1 MGRADRVEMKD
12 SAGGQHGDVTVVT
25 IDNPPSGILTADI
38 RKYIQDALEVAA
50 KDPSCKAIVIGGTG
64 GAFAM
69 GTGLDVAT
77 DDPAEAPDLGALC
90 DQIEACDKPVIA
102 AIAGPALGN
111 GLELALATHARVAS
125 PSARL
130 GAPEITI
137 GLVPGAGGTQRLP
150 KVVGGLAALK
160 MLLSGRSVN
169 GTSAAKLGLV
179 DKLTESEVIE
189 TAIQYAR
196 DLIESGA
203 PIVRSSERRDRL
215 GEGSAFLEA
224 ISEHRRLASVSPLDA
239 PLRLIECIEAA
250 LLLPYAVGRGLEK
263 SAFEDLVVSDHS
275 RALRHIFAAERRLT
289 ASSSIEG
296 RTPSRP
302 LSSIGLIG
310 ARGIGSEIAVA
321 CLDAGFSVSVAEKN
335 DAALEAG
342 VNRIIKHYDARV
354 AAGKSKEEAVE
365 ETLDRLSAVVGFGT
379 LADADVIIDPG
390 PYIPKA
396 IVSEL
401 DAVMKAGAVL
411 ATGTEVVDVATI
423 AAATRRPGD
432 VVGLRHYPGMQKNR
446 LVEIIPSNTTAPR
459 ALSTARALALKL
471 DRLVIESG
479 PGPDGIGQRITE
491 ALHAAADLCV
501 EDGARISQVDA
512 ALQDWGLPLGSFA
525 WRDAEGL
532 SRARRTQ
539 QVADLGAQL
548 VDAGRL
554 GRANGR
560 GFYLYNESGRKGV
573 EDPEVLAMIDEDRA
587 KKGKKPRSINDG
599 LVRKRCVAAMAGAGA
614 QLLAEGIAKT
624 PSDIDMVAIHGL
636 GFARRTGGVMFA
648 ADLIG
653 LAEVRQL
660 LLDMSQAS
668 QRLSPPAAAFQD
680 LIKSGK
686 SFAALD
692 S

>member
-1 MGRADRVEMKD
+1 MKD
-12 SAGGQHGDVTVVT
+12 NASAQHGDVAVVV
-25 IDNPPSGILTADI
+25 IANPPSGVLTPEVRQI
-38 RKYIQDALEVAA
+38 IQDALETAE
-50 KDPSCKAIVIGGTG
+50 KDPECNAIVIAGTG

-69 GTGLDVAT
+69 GTGLDAASGDGV
-77 DDPAEAPDLGALC
+77 EAPELAALC
-90 DQIEACDKPVIA
+90 DQIEACEKPVVA

-111 GLELALATHARVAS
+111 GLELALAAHARVAS

-169 GTSAAKLGLV
+169 GASAAKLGLV
-179 DKLTESEVIE
+179 DELTDSDIVE
-189 TAIQYAR
+189 AAAQHAR
-196 DLIESGA
+196 NLAKQGT
-203 PIVRSSERRDRL
+203 PLQRSSARRDRL
-215 GEGSAFLEA
+215 GDGGAFLEA
-224 ISEHRRLASVSPLDA
+224 VAEHRRAASMSPLDA

-250 LLLPYAVGRGLEK
+250 LLLPYHVGRGLEAA
-263 SAFEDLVVSDHS
+263 AFEDLVGSDHS
-275 RALRHIFAAERRLT
+275 RSLRHVFAAERRLAT
-289 ASSSIEG
+289 ASKIEG

-342 VNRIIKHYDARV
+342 VNRIIKHYDAQV
-354 AAGKSKEEAVE
+354 AAGKLKEDAVE
-365 ETLDRLSAVVGFGT
+365 ATLDRLNAVVGFAT

-390 PYIPKA
+390 PSVPRSVIA
-396 IVSEL
+396 EL
-401 DAVMKAGAVL
+401 DGIMKAGAVL
-411 ATGTEVVDVATI
+411 ATGSEVVDVATV

-432 VVGLRHYPGMQKNR
+432 VVGLRLYPGMKKNR
-446 LVEIIPSNTTAPR
+446 LAEIIPSKETAPR
-459 ALSTARALALKL
+459 ALSTARALARKL
-471 DRLVIESG
+471 DRLVIETG
-479 PGPDGIGQRITE
+479 PGQDGIGQHITD
-491 ALHAAADLCV
+491 ALHAAADVCV

-532 SRARRTQ
+532 SKARRQ
-539 QVADLGAQL
+539 RQEADLGAQL
-548 VDAGRL
+548 AESGRL
-554 GRANGR
+554 GRENGR
-560 GFYLYNESGRKGV
+560 GFYLYNENGRKGV
-573 EDPEVLAMIDEDRA
+573 EDPDVLALIDKARA
-587 KKGKKPRSINDG
+587 KMGKKARSFDDG
-599 LVRKRCVAAMAGAGA
+599 EVRLRCVAAMAGAGA

-660 LLDMSQAS
+660 LMEMSQTS
-668 QRLSPPAAAFQD
+668 SRLSPPSPVFQD
-680 LIKSGK
+680 LIKAGQ